1 MSTAHINFFIH
12 ITTMLYLRRMAAA
25 MGGAAALFLLP
36 AYDRDGNHRR
46 DHNDRNNCAYHAIAR
61 GNGLICRRFLC
72 ERLLLNGLRLGDAR
86 FLLGLRRRFLKAL
99 ALGLLFL
106 KLALLLLLLR
116 PSRAPR
122 AARPASACSPPA
134 ACLRRPSTRSAL
146 PTQVVF
152 IAIRIGC
159 GM

>member
-1 MSTAHINFFIH
+1 
-12 ITTMLYLRRMAAA
+12 MAAA

-106 KLALLLLLLR
+106 KLALLLCFCGLLALLE
-116 PSRAPR
+116 PR
-122 AARPASACSPPA
+122 VQRQRVVRQQLACVA
-134 ACLRRPSTRSAL
+134 STRSAL